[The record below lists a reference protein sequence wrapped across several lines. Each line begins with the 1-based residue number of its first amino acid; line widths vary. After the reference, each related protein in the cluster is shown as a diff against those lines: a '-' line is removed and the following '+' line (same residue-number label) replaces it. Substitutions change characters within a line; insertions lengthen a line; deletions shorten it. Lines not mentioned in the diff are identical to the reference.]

1 MRLASHGPL
10 TCKYNSLIR
19 KFASKFVTLTSLL
32 LFSHRTSK
40 LDCESDQKRR
50 RDETEAGSGQH
61 FGREKKKKKK
71 KFPGNDPAF
80 LCVVCTHQSLE
91 AVDLIDACPGGEGK
105 ARQRSES
112 ARETR
117 HLRSSATGTGTGQNR
132 AGFRASNSTFDLPWP
147 ARCSSVHSLTYFSF
161 LPSPTSCLR
170 GSLRTLG
177 SFMAYASAFAFLSLG
192 VLPFNV
198 AGS

>member
-1 MRLASHGPL
+1 MLCGRRGREVVGRGQRGSGAGVEERRVRLASHGPL

-40 LDCESDQKRR
+40 LDCESDQGRR

-80 LCVVCTHQSLE
+80 LGVVCTHQSLE

-117 HLRSSATGTGTGQNR
+117 HLRSSGWARAKIGQDFAPATR
-132 AGFRASNSTFDLPWP
+132 P
-147 ARCSSVHSLTYFSF
+147 LTY
-161 LPSPTSCLR
+161 
-170 GSLRTLG
+170 LG
-177 SFMAYASAFAFLSLG
+177 PPGAAPCIL
-192 VLPFNV
+192 
-198 AGS
+198 